1 MKRADGTA
9 RCDGSAELCAVAD
22 TSVCQVLCA
31 TARHCQ
37 VTTET
42 GSVQT
47 ATHNNSDNNS
57 TRMWQDVGG
66 SYEGEMYLLDADWI
80 YEGAGGSGLGHDA
93 SSPEGAGMPVR

>member
-1 MKRADGTA
+1 M
-9 RCDGSAELCAVAD
+9 CAVAD
-22 TSVCQVLCA
+22 TAVCQVLGA

-47 ATHNNSDNNS
+47 ATHNNSNNNS

-80 YEGAGGSGLGHDA
+80 YEGTGGRGFGHDA
-93 SSPEGAGMPVR
+93 SSLEGAGMPVC